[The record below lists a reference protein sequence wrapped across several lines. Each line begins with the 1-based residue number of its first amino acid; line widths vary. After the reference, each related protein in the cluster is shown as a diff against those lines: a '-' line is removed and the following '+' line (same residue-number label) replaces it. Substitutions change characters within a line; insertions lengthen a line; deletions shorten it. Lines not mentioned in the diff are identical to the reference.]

1 MNHPLIIATIAAD
14 QLSEHHERAARIRT
28 ARALRRAKQRGA
40 ATGRSRGPLFPHLPR
55 ALRPAA

>member
-14 QLSEHHERAARIRT
+14 QLREQHERAARTRT
-28 ARALRRAKQRGA
+28 AREIRRTKQREA
-40 ATGRSRGPLFPHLPR
+40 DSARSRGPLFPHLPR